1 MPFFRNI
8 RNRQVSVV
16 MLVLVLL
23 ILTLSGNIVA
33 ATGKNDPL
41 QLFVAAGMKKPM
53 DKIIEKFQAEKGIKV
68 VPNYASSGG
77 LWAQI
82 RQGQPCDLFYTAD
95 WLYIELAEKE
105 GMLLEARK
113 YLSDFLVLVVSDS
126 GAKKVS
132 KIEDLTKPGVTFAIG
147 DTRTPVGMYA
157 QTALKNLGLWDKVG
171 HALKAM
177 PSTVNQVAIMV
188 KEDQIDAGLIFSSVA
203 NGNGLKIVQ
212 QFDHELTGEI
222 IFAVGL
228 IRGGNE
234 ELAREFMDFAFEHV
248 NEFTSYGWIP
258 YE

>member
-95 WLYIELAEKE
+95 
-105 GMLLEARK
+105 
-113 YLSDFLVLVVSDS
+113 
-126 GAKKVS
+126 
-132 KIEDLTKPGVTFAIG
+132 
-147 DTRTPVGMYA
+147 
-157 QTALKNLGLWDKVG
+157 
-171 HALKAM
+171 
-177 PSTVNQVAIMV
+177 
-188 KEDQIDAGLIFSSVA
+188 
-203 NGNGLKIVQ
+203 
-212 QFDHELTGEI
+212 
-222 IFAVGL
+222 
-228 IRGGNE
+228 
-234 ELAREFMDFAFEHV
+234 
-248 NEFTSYGWIP
+248 
-258 YE
+258 